1 MRSLRARV
9 LLCGVLVAA
18 LGPATSASAEPARS
32 ADSFVDSVGV
42 NVHMNYGDTVYR
54 NHALLID
61 ELAKAGIRHVR
72 DGLSWNTESAYAT
85 FNQLADRGIGVTFIM
100 GDPSERRDTL
110 DQLLT
115 ALRTRVRRAADA
127 VEGPNE
133 YSSSGDPDWAAH
145 LRAYQQRLYSAVKG
159 DPTLSQLPV
168 IGPSLITWQDYA
180 ALGDMRSALDFGN
193 KHPYPGGD
201 IPEANLDSEL
211 STAARESGDRPIW
224 ATESGYHNAL
234 ATTGGHRPASEAAAA
249 TYLPRMYLEYFR
261 RGIARTFAYELID
274 LWPNPAM
281 NDQES
286 HFGLLRNDYSEKPAY
301 GRIANLTSILSDRG
315 PAFSAQPLDLTIAS
329 GPTDLHRLLLE
340 KRDGSYYLVLWR
352 AERVWDPATRQPVAA
367 GAANVHVDLGS
378 AAASGFQGAQLF
390 DPAAGT
396 TPRSTFASVQHFDV
410 SVGPDPMIVKLVP
423 GAPATMTP
431 TPSTPPASTP
441 PASKPPTT
449 TTPPASNPHPVVP
462 PPAKLPVPPRVTVRH
477 HQRLRKVLHEGL
489 LLRCWSPGS
498 TACTAI
504 AWRGHEV
511 LGVGV
516 HASGSAPL
524 RVRLTAP
531 GRRLVRRAMRR
542 HRSMKLR
549 LLAVAPGGR
558 PAYRRVV
565 VTP

>member
-18 LGPATSASAEPARS
+18 LGPATSRSAAAARS
-32 ADSFVDSVGV
+32 ADALVDSVRV
-42 NVHMNYGDTVYR
+42 NVCMNYGDTVYP

-180 ALGDMRSALDFGN
+180 ALGDMRSA
-193 KHPYPGGD
+193 
-201 IPEANLDSEL
+201 
-211 STAARESGDRPIW
+211 
-224 ATESGYHNAL
+224 
-234 ATTGGHRPASEAAAA
+234 
-249 TYLPRMYLEYFR
+249 
-261 RGIARTFAYELID
+261 
-274 LWPNPAM
+274 
-281 NDQES
+281 
-286 HFGLLRNDYSEKPAY
+286 PAY

-340 KRDGSYYLVLWR
+340 KRDGSYHLVLWR

-462 PPAKLPVPPRVTVRH
+462 PPAKLPVPPRATVRH
-477 HQRLRKVLHEGL
+477 HQRPRKVQQQGL
-489 LLRCWSPGS
+489 VLR
-498 TACTAI
+498 
-504 AWRGHEV
+504 
-511 LGVGV
+511 
-516 HASGSAPL
+516 
-524 RVRLTAP
+524 
-531 GRRLVRRAMRR
+531 
-542 HRSMKLR
+542 
-549 LLAVAPGGR
+549 
-558 PAYRRVV
+558 
-565 VTP
+565 